1 MLEHQASNF
10 WKRLLRCRSKQLV
23 ILWKIA
29 SFSEKSR
36 RQHYQRTWSSHLLK
50 KSLLEWQKNSSKR
63 AKTKGLVLNNVV
75 KRGKDDIRRVVL
87 SWRRVFC
94 DRAAAVAE
102 LRKKVVLVV
111 MSDVVRK
118 WLIANLKNAFVFRN
132 FTLCS
137 QKFMLS
143 SQRTAFIGWITLCK
157 ATKENIMELQRETAQ
172 ENLRVRRIEYRSIF
186 CTFAAWTR
194 FIKQQRDMSSKSQC
208 FRELKSTFLPIKIQ
222 RQYLSIWFVATKNRL
237 CCTSFKDAI
246 LLKGKKVF
254 LLRKIQESMMIVFKN
269 WKGFHVKRLRAR
281 NDLQSSRLRTIHRSF
296 DMWVAFTCRE
306 CLISFKSNGLVQRSI
321 LVRRFSKVGTAGRSF
336 FRWRNCA
343 LKIRRKRR
351 FAVFVSRLF
360 KKGEKQMLVS
370 HFSVWYT
377 FCKNQYEKS
386 RTDTE
391 LKRKV
396 IKLWR
401 TECRICVRYH
411 RRQLGRSF
419 RAWIAVANERSFLQM
434 RSSIK
439 VMLRVLTQKNTSHL
453 FFAIETSILKS
464 KSSIK
469 ASAFKPFRCWA
480 MIVEMR
486 RHSYLQ
492 LAKLFDKWRS
502 LVRCAAKIRSAVICS
517 SNSFKQSVSD
527 VLKYSVNQF
536 FTSMTICCTKLAK
549 DSTINRVLLFNGMFE
564 RLRSQKQRLS
574 MNTISKKS
582 RLNQLFEYWKS
593 LSLRNATL
601 KWLSLQTKMHFAV
614 RRLRSW
620 TRRKRLCEATNRFLN
635 RLSRSLLSVVVAF
648 WKRTVLIIKKRVL
661 DISAVQNRL
670 ARNACQR
677 LLSAT
682 VAAWKLLTVSK
693 CKMMPV
699 ASGSQLSLSF
709 SERRSSA
716 RRDAIWRD
724 LNSSNHSDSP

>member
-10 WKRLLRCRSKQLV
+10 WKRLLRCRSKHLI

-29 SFSEKSR
+29 SFSDKSR
-36 RQHYQRTWSSHLLK
+36 RQHYQQIWSSHLLK
-50 KSLLEWQKNSSKR
+50 KTFLEWQKKSSKG
-63 AKTKGLVLNNVV
+63 AKMKRLVLNNVA
-75 KRGKDDIRRVVL
+75 KRGKDDLLRILL

-94 DRAAAVAE
+94 DRATAIAE
-102 LRKKVVLVV
+102 LRKKVILVV

-118 WLIANLKNAFVFRN
+118 WLIENLKNAFVFRN

-157 ATKENIMELQRETAQ
+157 VTKENAMMLQRDKAQ
-172 ENLRVRRIEYRSIF
+172 ENLRVRRSEYRSKF
-186 CTFAAWTR
+186 CAFSAWTR
-194 FIKQQRDMSSKSQC
+194 FIKQQREMSSKSQC

-222 RQYLSIWFVATKNRL
+222 RQYLNVWFVATKYRL
-237 CCTSFKDAI
+237 RGTLFKDAI

-254 LLRKIQESMMIVFKN
+254 LLRKIQESLMIVFQS
-269 WKGFHVKRLRAR
+269 WRGFHVKRLRAR
-281 NDLQSSRLRTIHRSF
+281 NDLQRSRTRTIQRSF

-306 CLISFKSNGLVQRSI
+306 CLLSLKTNGLVQRSI

-336 FRWRNCA
+336 FKWRDCA

-360 KKGEKQMLVS
+360 KKGEAQMLLS
-370 HFSVWYT
+370 HFSVWTT
-377 FCKNQYEKS
+377 FCKNEYEKS
-386 RTDTE
+386 RIDTV
-391 LKRKV
+391 LKCKV

-401 TECRICVRYH
+401 TECKICRCH
-411 RRQLGRSF
+411 RCWQLGCSF
-419 RAWIAVANERSFLQM
+419 RAWITFANDRCFLQM
-434 RSSIK
+434 RSAIK

-453 FFAIETSILKS
+453 SFAIETSILKS

-469 ASAFKPFRCWA
+469 ASAFKPFRYWA
-480 MIVEMR
+480 MLVEMR

-492 LAKLFDKWRS
+492 LGKLFGKWRS
-502 LVRCAAKIRSAVICS
+502 LVRCSAKIRSAVICS
-517 SNSFKQSVSD
+517 SNSFKQAISA
-527 VLKYSVNQF
+527 VLKYSVDQF
-536 FTSMTICCTKLAK
+536 VTSMTICSTKLAK
-549 DSTINRVLLFNGMFE
+549 DLTISKVLLFNGMFE

-574 MNTISKKS
+574 ISTLSKKS
-582 RLNQLFEYWKS
+582 RLHQIFEYWKS
-593 LSLRNATL
+593 FSLRNAMG
-601 KWLSLQTKMHFAV
+601 KWLSLQSKMHFAV
-614 RRLRSW
+614 QRLRSW
-620 TRRKRLCEATNRFLN
+620 TRRKRLCEAANRFLN
-635 RLSRSLLSVVVAF
+635 RVSRSLLSVVIAF
-648 WKRTVLIIKKRVL
+648 WKQTVLIIKKRVF

-670 ARNACQR
+670 ARSACQR

-693 CKMMPV
+693 RKMM
-699 ASGSQLSLSF
+699 AGTSGSQLSLSF